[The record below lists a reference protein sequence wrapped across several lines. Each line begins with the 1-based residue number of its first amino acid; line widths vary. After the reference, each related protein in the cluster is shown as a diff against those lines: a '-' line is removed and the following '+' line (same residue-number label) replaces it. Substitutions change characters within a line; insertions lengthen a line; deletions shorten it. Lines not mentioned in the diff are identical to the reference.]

1 MRWRERVAAVAVAT
15 PFLVGAVVGASA
27 AGPTGGTEVC
37 AFQDPAITEASGLVV
52 TDGLF
57 VTMNDSGDSARVFA
71 VDPHTCR
78 TVGVT
83 RWHADAIDDESLAP
97 AGSPGEVWVGDTGQN
112 IATRPYVTIT
122 KVPVG
127 RGDRDV
133 PGERY
138 KLAYPDGPHD
148 AETLVRNPV
157 TGQLLIVSK
166 EFIGRIYAVPTH
178 LTSGI
183 NTMTAGESVL
193 GLATDGAFFPD
204 GKHLILRNYGQAA
217 IYTWPA
223 LDRIATIDLPR
234 QQQGEGIAVADDGRI
249 YLDSEGVRAPVL
261 QLHLPP
267 AVEAALSGSGPTTS
281 AAGTP
286 TTGSAGEPVW
296 PWVVGGLVVV
306 AGVVGGAVGI
316 RRRSSVS

>member
-1 MRWRERVAAVAVAT
+1 MRWRERLAAGLLAA
-15 PFLVGAVVGASA
+15 PFVVGAVVGASA
-27 AGPTGGTEVC
+27 AGPAGGTEVC

-97 AGSPGEVWVGDTGQN
+97 AGRPGEVWVGDTGQN
-112 IATRPYVTIT
+112 IATRPYITIA

-133 PGERY
+133 PGEIH
-138 KLAYPDGPHD
+138 KLAYPDGRHD
-148 AETLVRNPV
+148 AETLIRNPV
-157 TGQLLIVSK
+157 TGQLFIVSK
-166 EFIGRIYAVPTH
+166 EFIGRIYAIPRH
-178 LTSGI
+178 LGPGVT
-183 NTMTAGESVL
+183 TMKAGKTVL

-204 GKHLILRNYGQAA
+204 GKHVILRNYGQAA

-249 YLDSEGVRAPVL
+249 YLDSEGIRAPVL
-261 QLHLPP
+261 ELHLP
-267 AVEAALSGSGPTTS
+267 ADVRAALAGRAPTGRP
-281 AAGTP
+281 APAEDD
-286 TTGSAGEPVW
+286 APVW
-296 PWVVGGLVVV
+296 PWL
-306 AGVVGGAVGI
+306 AGGAVVLAGAVVVGV
-316 RRRSSVS
+316 RRRRPSAG